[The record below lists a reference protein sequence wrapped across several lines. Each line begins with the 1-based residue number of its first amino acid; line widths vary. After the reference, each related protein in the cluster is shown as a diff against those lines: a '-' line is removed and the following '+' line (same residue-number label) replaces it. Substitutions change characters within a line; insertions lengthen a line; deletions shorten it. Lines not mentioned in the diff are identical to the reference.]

1 MAFRFFPQNYQFTD
15 DDGSLLA
22 GGFVYFYTT
31 ETSSPKDT
39 FADRELSIP
48 NPNPIELD
56 FAARLESDAWGD
68 GTYRV
73 KVTDSLGATVGT
85 PLDDVIFGDVAE
97 VDLTGYVDLTT
108 DQTIAGEKTFVEVT
122 AFQTSPTMP
131 TPAPG
136 DNSTKGATT
145 AFVTAAITAAA
156 ADYAS
161 EANQEAAS
169 PGYQVF
175 PGGLTLQWGPFSVA
189 AGASTTQAVTFP
201 IPFPTAYIAG
211 WTGVD
216 NAATSQIGIDLDV
229 PPTTTGMTLEKGDND
244 LDPRTGTWFALGH

>member
-145 AFVTAAITAAA
+145 AFVTAALVAQA
-156 ADYAS
+156 ADLIS
-161 EANQEAAS
+161 S
-169 PGYQVF
+169 PTDSTTNIVIG
-175 PGGLTLQWGPFSVA
+175 QWILKRGSYSLA
-189 AGASTTQAVTFP
+189 AGASTTQAITFAE
-201 IPFPTAYIAG
+201 PFPTAYVDG
-211 WTGVD
+211 WTKVD
-216 NAATSQIGIDLDV
+216 NAATSQIGIDTDI
-229 PPTTTGMTLEKGDND
+229 PPTVTGMVVEKGDND
-244 LDPRTGTWFALGH
+244 LDPRTGTWYALGY